1 MKILHFITDLDTG
14 GAEMMLYKLCCA
26 INRKRFE
33 PVVVSLKDLG
43 VIGYWI
49 ESEGI
54 PVYALGLRR
63 KVPGPFTVRRFRQL
77 LRKEQS
83 DIIQGW
89 MYHGNLAAYFA
100 GLASTHSI
108 PVVWNI
114 RHSIN
119 DVRKEKILTRWVIK
133 AGARLSHRP
142 ARIIYNSKVG
152 VKQHEA
158 LGYRPEKTLMIPNGF
173 DTEKFL
179 PDPAARQRIRRE
191 LGISDDTLLIGLVAR
206 YHPMKDH
213 ANFLRAASRLAQ
225 QHNNIM
231 FILAGRGVNS
241 SNPVIGRL
249 REQLGIRGKTILL
262 DERRDIAQ
270 LMASLDIASSASSW
284 GEGFP
289 NVVGEAMASGVPC
302 VVTDVGDSAS
312 IVGND
317 GLVVPPGDPAALA
330 HAWRTLIDIGRD
342 GRRRLG
348 IRARIRIS
356 REFSLDRIVRRY
368 EQLYEDVM
376 SKNNRFNAS

>member
-1 MKILHFITDLDTG
+1 MKVLHIITDLDTG

-26 INRKRFE
+26 INRKRFK
-33 PVVVSLKDLG
+33 PVVVSLKDFG
-43 VIGYWI
+43 VIGNGI

-63 KVPGPFTVRRFRQL
+63 KVPGPFTVERFRQL

-83 DIIQGW
+83 DIVQGW

-100 GLASTHSI
+100 GLASTYSI

-114 RHSIN
+114 RHSIY
-119 DVRKEKILTRWVIK
+119 DVRKEKILTRWLIK
-133 AGARLSHRP
+133 AGAHISHRP
-142 ARIIYNSKVG
+142 ARIVYNSKTSA
-152 VKQHEA
+152 KQHEA
-158 LGYRPEKTLMIPNGF
+158 LGYRAQKTLMIPNGF

-191 LGISDDTLLIGLVAR
+191 LGLSDDILLIGLVAR

-225 QHNNIM
+225 QHNNLM
-231 FILAGRGVNS
+231 FILAGRGVNR

-249 REQLGIRGKTILL
+249 LAQLGIQEKTVLL

-302 VVTDVGDSAS
+302 VVTDVGDSAFL
-312 IVGND
+312 VGNT
-317 GLVVPPGDPAALA
+317 GKVVPPDEPQALA
-330 HAWRTLIDIGRD
+330 CAWQELIEMGEVE
-342 GRRRLG
+342 RRHRG
-348 IRARIRIS
+348 GRAR
-356 REFSLDRIVRRY
+356 DRIVQNFTLDNVAQQY
-368 EQLYEDVM
+368 ERLYEDVL
-376 SKNNRFNAS
+376 SQGNFLPT

>member
-1 MKILHFITDLDTG
+1 
-14 GAEMMLYKLCCA
+14 
-26 INRKRFE
+26 
-33 PVVVSLKDLG
+33 
-43 VIGYWI
+43 
-49 ESEGI
+49 
-54 PVYALGLRR
+54 
-63 KVPGPFTVRRFRQL
+63 
-77 LRKEQS
+77 
-83 DIIQGW
+83 
-89 MYHGNLAAYFA
+89 
-100 GLASTHSI
+100 
-108 PVVWNI
+108 
-114 RHSIN
+114 
-119 DVRKEKILTRWVIK
+119 
-133 AGARLSHRP
+133 
-142 ARIIYNSKVG
+142 
-152 VKQHEA
+152 
-158 LGYRPEKTLMIPNGF
+158 
-173 DTEKFL
+173 
-179 PDPAARQRIRRE
+179 
-191 LGISDDTLLIGLVAR
+191 
-206 YHPMKDH
+206 MKDH

-231 FILAGRGVNS
+231 FVLAGRGVNS
-241 SNPVIGRL
+241 NNSVIGRL
-249 REQLGIRGKTILL
+249 REQLGMREKTVLL

-312 IVGND
+312 IVGNE
-317 GLVVPPGDPAALA
+317 GLVVPPGDPSALA